1 MRKRFVL
8 LLICA
13 VCLLLAACAPG
24 EAGDS
29 GVMEEIRS
37 APVVK
42 LEYAGQE
49 GGEPA
54 FCYDPVSMSSLAEMR
69 IQPSQGEFTED
80 WVYRFTYNPRE
91 KVITGHEFVVLF
103 GETSISVDGGTSLP
117 GTGAPEGAGRESGA
131 GKYGCFAGE

>member
-1 MRKRFVL
+1 MRKRFIL

-24 EAGDS
+24 EAEDS

-49 GGEPA
+49 GGGPV

-91 KVITGHEFVVLF
+91 KVIDGHEIVVLF
-103 GETSISVDGGTSLP
+103 GETSMLSLIHI
-117 GTGAPEGAGRESGA
+117 
-131 GKYGCFAGE
+131 

>member
-1 MRKRFVL
+1 MRKRFAL

-49 GGEPA
+49 GGEPV

-69 IQPSQGEFTED
+69 IQPSRANLRRTGSTGL
-80 WVYRFTYNPRE
+80 P
-91 KVITGHEFVVLF
+91 IT
-103 GETSISVDGGTSLP
+103 P
-117 GTGAPEGAGRESGA
+117 GKR
-131 GKYGCFAGE
+131 